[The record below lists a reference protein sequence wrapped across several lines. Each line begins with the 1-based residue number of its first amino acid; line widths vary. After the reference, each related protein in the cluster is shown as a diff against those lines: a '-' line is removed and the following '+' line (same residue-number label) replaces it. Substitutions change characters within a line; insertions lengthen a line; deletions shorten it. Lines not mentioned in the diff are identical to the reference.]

1 MARRK
6 ATPKDVAGLKASRP
20 RELSVK
26 QRLFVH
32 YFLGQANHN
41 ATEAAR
47 LAGYMVPRQE
57 GARLLSKADIRA
69 AVDAKIETVG
79 MTAQE
84 VVTRLA
90 AMATADP
97 AEFVVVNG
105 SGLPRID
112 LRKAKG
118 TGRTFLIRSLECRAD
133 GSVKLTLHNSQD
145 ALDKLAKILGMY
157 QADAAVKAA
166 EPMNPA
172 VAALLLEAAERLGQG
187 ASGEARE
194 VKEK

>member
-157 QADAAVKAA
+157 QAETAVKAA

-172 VAALLLEAAERLGQG
+172 VAALLLEAAERLGHG
-187 ASGEARE
+187 ATGEARE
-194 VKEK
+194 VREK

>member
-6 ATPKDVAGLKASRP
+6 ATPSEPAEPKASR
-20 RELSVK
+20 RGDLSVREK
-26 QRLFVH
+26 LFVH
-32 YFLGQANHN
+32 YFLGEANHN

-47 LAGYMVPRQE
+47 LAGYNNPRQL
-57 GARLLSKADIRA
+57 GSRLLAKVDIKA
-69 AVDAKIETVG
+69 AVDSKIETVG
-79 MTAQE
+79 MTAKE
-84 VVTRLA
+84 VLTRLA

-97 AEFVVVNG
+97 MEFFVVNG
-105 SGLPRID
+105 FGVPRID
-112 LRKAKG
+112 LRKAQRA
-118 TGRTFLIRSLECRAD
+118 GRTFLIRSLECRAD

-145 ALDKLAKILGMY
+145 ALDKLAKTLGMY
-157 QADAAVKAA
+157 QAETAAKAA

-187 ASGEARE
+187 ATGEARE

>member
-6 ATPKDVAGLKASRP
+6 ATPSEPAEPKASR
-20 RELSVK
+20 RGDLSVREK
-26 QRLFVH
+26 LFVH
-32 YFLGQANHN
+32 YFLGEANHN

-47 LAGYMVPRQE
+47 LAGYNNPRQL
-57 GARLLSKADIRA
+57 GSRLLAKVDIKA
-69 AVDAKIETVG
+69 AVDSKIETVG
-79 MTAQE
+79 MTAKE
-84 VVTRLA
+84 VLTRLA

-97 AEFVVVNG
+97 LEFFVVNG
-105 SGLPRID
+105 FGVPRID

-157 QADAAVKAA
+157 QAETAVKAA

-172 VAALLLEAAERLGQG
+172 VAALLLEAAERLGHG
-187 ASGEARE
+187 ATGEARE
-194 VKEK
+194 VREK